1 MHSNYFEFF
10 TKIAKADCMSKYY
23 KNILLFQR
31 VGTRGGIVCRMT
43 MTYLYI
49 MYFCVIVGG
58 KKNFCREMYVNFT
71 FCDTSQEKHFWES

>member
-1 MHSNYFEFF
+1 MHSNYFENAIFFF
-10 TKIAKADCMSKYY
+10 TKIAKADCMSEYY

-49 MYFCVIVGG
+49 MYFCVIFGG
-58 KKNFCREMYVNFT
+58 KKLL
-71 FCDTSQEKHFWES
+71 S

>member
-1 MHSNYFEFF
+1 
-10 TKIAKADCMSKYY
+10 MSEYY

-49 MYFCVIVGG
+49 MYFLCNRWG

-71 FCDTSQEKHFWES
+71 VIHPKKNTFGNHDVKFKVR